1 MTEFVTDTI
10 WGMYPIFLDAG
21 YSPQLFWELSVGE
34 VNDLLESYARRK
46 ELEQKQREA
55 MLKDEIMLLFQQA
68 LQIGNVVG
76 ALMDKN
82 IPIKPP
88 REYYPE
94 LFGAEKEEIFT
105 EQEGDKPK
113 MSPEMELHKA
123 RMDDFVFRH
132 NMAMRKQAAMERG
145 EDSGGDDAGKAP
157 GDHRG
162 PDKGLLRGA
171 KESTAADAESD

>member
-55 MLKDEIMLLFQQA
+55 M
-68 LQIGNVVG
+68 
-76 ALMDKN
+76 
-82 IPIKPP
+82 
-88 REYYPE
+88 
-94 LFGAEKEEIFT
+94 
-105 EQEGDKPK
+105 
-113 MSPEMELHKA
+113 
-123 RMDDFVFRH
+123 
-132 NMAMRKQAAMERG
+132 RKQAAMERG